1 MAIAMT
7 ESAATRLRELLT
19 SEGISDGGLRVAVK
33 GGGCSGLT
41 YQMSIDNQTRQGD
54 KVFDINGLKI
64 YCDMKSLLYLN
75 GTVLEY
81 QNDFMHKGFVFQN
94 PNSTGQCG
102 CGESFSA

>member
-7 ESAATRLRELLT
+7 EGAATRLRDLLA
-19 SEGISDGGLRVAVK
+19 SEGITDGGLRVAVK